1 MTENKKAP
9 PLKGAGATTKMSK
22 DELADLLKQAEE
34 EDPDADENEP
44 LPPPASP
51 AAESAAPST
60 KGKAAPTAG
69 KK

>member
-1 MTENKKAP
+1 MTDKKKAP

-22 DELADLLKQAEE
+22 DELADLIKRAEE

-44 LPPPASP
+44 LPSAASP
-51 AAESAAPST
+51 A
-60 KGKAAPTAG
+60 KGKPAPTAG